1 MTSPRPTLPPFC
13 ARERLERRGKQH
25 NTLLYVQASSSPSPA
40 PRRRGFPLPLWRG
53 VNGLANYVSLPF
65 PAERGWG
72 CLFGCWRPGHG
83 DPGLLWLAWQ
93 ITVGRWPPCPVLQQE
108 ARVFTPL
115 SYGEGLGVGL
125 FSARRGG
132 GASVLYIY
140 AISEAFSKTHQITV

>member
-1 MTSPRPTLPPFC
+1 MTSPTPPFPLFC
-13 ARERLERRGKQH
+13 EKERLERRGKQH

-65 PAERGWG
+65 PAGRRGWG
-72 CLFGCWRPGHG
+72 CLFGCWRTGHG
-83 DPGLLWLAWQ
+83 DPVLLWLAWQ

-125 FSARRGG
+125 FSARCGG
-132 GASVLYIY
+132 WGFRFVYLCNIGSG
-140 AISEAFSKTHQITV
+140 F